1 MRALRWTAASLLGLL
16 GGLLGLVGALLC
28 VTVILLPLGIP
39 ILFLSRRLF
48 KTAGQLVV
56 PREVRHPVQELHE
69 RGSASTKSAKTSA
82 KAVRRGRD
90 RAAATVASAAGSARD
105 TSKNAGTKA
114 SKNGLRHVTRGAKN
128 AQDVFTDAASAALEK
143 ATPSGRR
150 SRMDKVRHKLH
161 LA

>member
-28 VTVILLPLGIP
+28 VTLILLPLGIP

-48 KTAGQLVV
+48 KSAGQLVV
-56 PREVRHPVQELHE
+56 PREVRHPV
-69 RGSASTKSAKTSA
+69 KTSQERSSKSVKPA
-82 KAVRRGRD
+82 
-90 RAAATVASAAGSARD
+90 
-105 TSKNAGTKA
+105 KNAGKKGA
-114 SKNGLRHVTRGAKN
+114 RRVKDGAKN
-128 AQDVFTDAASAALEK
+128 AKSVVSDAASTARDK
-143 ATPSGRR
+143 APVPGRR